1 MIASRD
7 FSPTTPLPAAEFR
20 WLVVGAGGTLGRA
33 VRARLE
39 AADAVTVAL
48 GRGELDVTDRRAAFE
63 AVAAH
68 RPHTVVNCAAWTDV
82 DGAEHDEAAATRVNA
97 DGPRHLALACAG
109 SGARLV
115 HVSTD
120 YVFGGAPGHVGTPY
134 AEDTPPEPRT
144 AYGRTKLAGE
154 RAVLAALPHTAAVVR
169 TSWLYGPAA
178 PGPAAPGVTAP
189 GTASGV
195 TAPPVTGFVG
205 TMARIAAEPDRAAD
219 VVDDQH
225 GQPSWAPDVAER
237 LVALG
242 SLPAARASG
251 VFHATGAGRTTWHE
265 LAQEVFRLLGADPL
279 RVRPMGSDRLTR
291 PARRPAW
298 SVLGHSRWT
307 RAGLPPMRHWRTALT
322 EAIAPRTAPA
332 HPTAAAPAPTTAV
345 TATATATA
353 TEGR

>member
-1 MIASRD
+1 M
-7 FSPTTPLPAAEFR
+7 PATEFR

-48 GRGELDVTDRRAAFE
+48 GRDELDVTDRRAVFE

-82 DGAEHDEAAATRVNA
+82 DAAEHDEAAAARVNA

-120 YVFGGAPGHVGTPY
+120 YVFGGAPGHLGTPY
-134 AEDTPPEPRT
+134 PEDAVPEPCT

-154 RAVLAALPHTAAVVR
+154 RAVLAALPRTAAVVR

-178 PGPAAPGVTAP
+178 PGPAAPGVTTP
-189 GTASGV
+189 S
-195 TAPPVTGFVG
+195 VTGFVG
-205 TMARIAAEPDRAAD
+205 TMARIAGEPGRAAD

-242 SLPAARASG
+242 SLPADRTAG

-265 LAQEVFRLLGADPL
+265 LAREVFRLLGADPL

-298 SVLGHSRWT
+298 SVLGHGRWAQ
-307 RAGLPPMRHWRTALT
+307 AGLPPMRHWRTALT
-322 EAIAPRTAPA
+322 EAMTPGTPPAHPAAATATTATTTAPA
-332 HPTAAAPAPTTAV
+332 TATV
-345 TATATATA
+345 TATAPATATA
-353 TEGR
+353 TEGS

>member
-1 MIASRD
+1 M
-7 FSPTTPLPAAEFR
+7 PATEFR

-48 GRGELDVTDRRAAFE
+48 GRDELDVTDRRAVFE

-82 DGAEHDEAAATRVNA
+82 DAAEHDEAAAARVNA

-120 YVFGGAPGHVGTPY
+120 YVFGGAPGHLGTPY
-134 AEDTPPEPRT
+134 PEDAVPEPCT

-154 RAVLAALPHTAAVVR
+154 RAVLAALPRTAAVVR

-178 PGPAAPGVTAP
+178 PGVTTP
-189 GTASGV
+189 S
-195 TAPPVTGFVG
+195 VTGFVG
-205 TMARIAAEPDRAAD
+205 TMARIAGEPGRAAD

-242 SLPAARASG
+242 SLPADRTAG

-265 LAQEVFRLLGADPL
+265 LAREVFRLLGADPL

-298 SVLGHSRWT
+298 SVLGHGRWAQ
-307 RAGLPPMRHWRTALT
+307 AGLPPMRHWRTALT
-322 EAIAPRTAPA
+322 EAMTPGTPPAHPAAATATTATTTAPA
-332 HPTAAAPAPTTAV
+332 TATV
-345 TATATATA
+345 TATAPATATA
-353 TEGR
+353 TEGS